1 VLEAVGSLAARSVR
15 CLLSLLIA
23 CNSLATIA
31 TKEDIKLILSPL
43 RVTIFVVA
51 Y

>member
-1 VLEAVGSLAARSVR
+1 MLEAVGLLAARLVR

-31 TKEDIKLILSPL
+31 TKEDIKLILLLL
-43 RVTIFVVA
+43 RVTVFVVA